1 MRSSLTFAL
10 LFVLC
15 LFANAASADSGLEY
29 ESIWRCDENRFNW
42 YCDIQPDT
50 ETADHATE
58 SKKPKVASEEDEAV
72 AALKKLREDAEKK
85 RALAIVKPTP
95 ENLKKYIVA
104 QEALMDRA
112 SVFSDVWRRVIWA
125 NPELNYQLRNPS
137 NNSAIQVRDV
147 QRARKEAE
155 SMAGLASEWGLF
167 FFFRSDCPYCHR
179 MAPTLKFLAEQYG
192 IAVFPVSLDG
202 RGLPEFPNPPRDNG
216 MAASLGVS
224 VVPLVV
230 LGNIRDHRLL
240 PIGSG
245 VLSAQEIVERIYI
258 LTQTRPGELY

>member
-1 MRSSLTFAL
+1 MRIVV
-10 LFVLC
+10 LFSFLV
-15 LFANAASADSGLEY
+15 FVNSASAESGLEY
-29 ESIWRCDENRFNW
+29 DSIWRCDESRFNW
-42 YCDIQPDT
+42 YCDIPRDSDQV
-50 ETADHATE
+50 ENAVE
-58 SKKPKVASEEDEAV
+58 KPNPKAASEEDEAV

-95 ENLKKYIVA
+95 ENLKSYIVA

-147 QRARKEAE
+147 QRTRKEAE
-155 SMAGLASEWGLF
+155 TLASLVRDWGLY

-179 MAPTLKFLAEQYG
+179 MAPTLKFLSEQYG

-202 RGLPEFPNPPRDNG
+202 GGLPEFPNPSRDNG

-230 LGNIRDHRLL
+230 LGNIKDRRLL

>member
-1 MRSSLTFAL
+1 MRIAL

-15 LFANAASADSGLEY
+15 FFINTASANSGLEY
-29 ESIWRCDENRFNW
+29 DSIWRCDENRFNW
-42 YCDIQPDT
+42 YCDIPIDAEPD
-50 ETADHATE
+50 EDAAE
-58 SKKPKVASEEDEAV
+58 KPKPKVASEEDEAV
-72 AALKKLREDAEKK
+72 AALKKLREDAERK

-95 ENLKKYIVA
+95 ENLKSYIVA

-137 NNSAIQVRDV
+137 NNAAIQVHDA
-147 QRARKEAE
+147 QRALKETE
-155 SMAGLASEWGLF
+155 TLAGIVKEWGIF
-167 FFFRSDCPYCHR
+167 FIFRSDCPYCHR
-179 MAPTLKFLAEQYG
+179 MAPTLKFLSEQYG
-192 IAVFPVSLDG
+192 IVVFPVSLDG
-202 RGLPEFPNPPRDNG
+202 GGLPEYPNPSRDNG
-216 MAASLGVS
+216 MAASIGAS
-224 VVPLVV
+224 VVPLMV
-230 LGNIRDHRLL
+230 LGNVKDHRLL

>member
-1 MRSSLTFAL
+1 MRIVL
-10 LFVLC
+10 LLLLCGFVR
-15 LFANAASADSGLEY
+15 AAVAESALEY
-29 ESIWRCDENRFNW
+29 ESIWRCEESRFNW
-42 YCDIQPDT
+42 YCDIPMERAPTTDT
-50 ETADHATE
+50 VE
-58 SKKPKVASEEDEAV
+58 KPRPKFSEEDEAV
-72 AALKKLREDAEKK
+72 ASLKKLKEDAERK

-95 ENLKKYIVA
+95 ENLKSYIVA

-125 NPELNYQLRNPS
+125 NPDLNYQLRNPS
-137 NNSAIQVRDV
+137 NNSAIQVSET
-147 QRARKEAE
+147 QRTRKEADTL
-155 SMAGLASEWGLF
+155 SSLSREWGIF

-179 MAPTLKFLAEQYG
+179 MAPTLKFLSEQYG
-192 IAVFPVSLDG
+192 IAVFPISLDG
-202 RGLPEFPNPPRDNG
+202 GGLPEFPNPSRDNG
-216 MAASLGVS
+216 MAASIGAS

-230 LGNIRDHRLL
+230 LGNIKDRRLL

>member
-1 MRSSLTFAL
+1 MRVVFP
-10 LFVLC
+10 FVLC
-15 LFANAASADSGLEY
+15 FFVGAASAASGLEY
-29 ESIWRCDENRFNW
+29 DSIWRCDENRFNW
-42 YCDIQPDT
+42 YCDIQQDA
-50 ETADHATE
+50 EENRRIVE
-58 SKKPKVASEEDEAV
+58 SPKPKAVSDEDEAV

-85 RALAIVKPTP
+85 RALAIVKPTA
-95 ENLKKYIVA
+95 ENLKSYIVA

-112 SVFSDVWRRVIWA
+112 AVFSDVWRRVIWA

-155 SMAGLASEWGLF
+155 SMAMLAKEWGLF

-192 IAVFPVSLDG
+192 IAVLPVSLDG
-202 RGLPEFPNPPRDNG
+202 LGLPEFPNPSRDNG
-216 MAASLGVS
+216 MAAALGVS

-230 LGNIRDHRLL
+230 LGNIKDRRLL

-245 VLSAQEIVERIYI
+245 VLSAQEIVERIYV